1 MQSGVKK
8 LTNAS
13 ILRDHVQAIKQAF
26 YKFANQH
33 NKLVEE
39 QHEKPQKSE
48 TKQPN
53 EQVKSVTDLE
63 SEVEQLKKQ
72 LAERDALIVKLTN
85 LRSNKQ
91 KKQHSGRKDSTNLRN
106 V

>member
-1 MQSGVKK
+1 M
-8 LTNAS
+8 
-13 ILRDHVQAIKQAF
+13 
-26 YKFANQH
+26 
-33 NKLVEE
+33 
-39 QHEKPQKSE
+39 
-48 TKQPN
+48 KQPN

-91 KKQHSGRKDSTNLRN
+91 KK
-106 V
+106 